1 MELHVIIDNLPL
13 QEIPYRSGMDIS
25 AVATD
30 EPGRVKSAAEEVDAE
45 KHAAGGMAGE
55 GVAAEKH
62 AAGGMAGEGVAAGE
76 LDVKRMDAE
85 EHAVKRMDAEE
96 HATEGMALCNEHGLC
111 LHFALDGKNYLV
123 DTGASG
129 KALDNM
135 DTLHRNG
142 NSVPQAEKID
152 AVFISHGHNDH
163 TGGLRKFIE
172 QNSTAP
178 IYLHNSIR
186 GNYFFSSR
194 PKNGVREAR
203 SIGMEQA
210 LFAEHQERFLEIEGV
225 TRITEKIT
233 LIPVTGTKGYAA
245 PMGNEFL
252 FKNDFP
258 DNFAHEVAILVEHA
272 QGKYTVI
279 SPCTHNGILN
289 VLECCTR
296 YLSTPSC
303 AGNGEWCQNG
313 YFSAPS
319 CAGNGEWCQNG
330 HISAPD
336 CAGNEE
342 WCKNGHFS
350 APSCAGNGE
359 WCQNGYFSAPNDA
372 QNEKWCKNGYF
383 SAPSC
388 AGNEKWCQNGH
399 FSAPN
404 DAGNE
409 KWCQNGHFS
418 APSCAEN
425 EEWCQNGHFSAPSYG
440 KNRAADGATVGAT
453 GETTAGATG
462 EAGGGAAGEVLSGR
476 GEIRYF
482 VGGLHYVD
490 YLQGC
495 GENKEAAQIIGT
507 ANKLRELYP
516 GLKVFSGHCTCSA
529 AGELLGS
536 VLGDNYATFCTGS
549 TIMCK

>member
-30 EPGRVKSAAEEVDAE
+30 EPGRVKSAAEGMDAE
-45 KHAAGGMAGE
+45 KHAAG
-55 GVAAEKH
+55 
-62 AAGGMAGEGVAAGE
+62 
-76 LDVKRMDAE
+76 
-85 EHAVKRMDAEE
+85 
-96 HATEGMALCNEHGLC
+96 GMALCNEHGLC

-210 LFAEHQERFLEIEGV
+210 LFAEHQERFLEIEGA

-272 QGKYTVI
+272 PGKYTVI

-296 YLSTPSC
+296 YLS
-303 AGNGEWCQNG
+303 
-313 YFSAPS
+313 APS
-319 CAGNGEWCQNG
+319 CAENGEWCQNG
-330 HISAPD
+330 H
-336 CAGNEE
+336 
-342 WCKNGHFS
+342 
-350 APSCAGNGE
+350 
-359 WCQNGYFSAPNDA
+359 FSAPNDA
-372 QNEKWCKNGYF
+372 QNEKWCK
-383 SAPSC
+383 
-388 AGNEKWCQNGH
+388 
-399 FSAPN
+399 
-404 DAGNE
+404 
-409 KWCQNGHFS
+409 NGHFS

-425 EEWCQNGHFSAPSYG
+425 EEWCQNGYFSEPSYG

-453 GETTAGATG
+453 GETAGGATVGATG

-507 ANKLRELYP
+507 ANKLKELYP